1 VPCASLAFP
10 TRNPDSIQDTTG
22 GCPESAPFTRGTWP
36 GNARR
41 EPCPADT
48 TVPLKEKKRASMSSL
63 ASRQKCD
70 MAADVAAVVHSGLVA
85 EVPSKFARAGGGR
98 PDFGP
103 EKSKKTHK
111 NPS

>member
-1 VPCASLAFP
+1 MAGVC
-10 TRNPDSIQDTTG
+10 
-22 GCPESAPFTRGTWP
+22 SAAEKQEWEKVEV
-36 GNARR
+36 RR
-41 EPCPADT
+41 
-48 TVPLKEKKRASMSSL
+48 PLE
-63 ASRQKCD
+63 
-70 MAADVAAVVHSGLVA
+70 AVVYSGLVA